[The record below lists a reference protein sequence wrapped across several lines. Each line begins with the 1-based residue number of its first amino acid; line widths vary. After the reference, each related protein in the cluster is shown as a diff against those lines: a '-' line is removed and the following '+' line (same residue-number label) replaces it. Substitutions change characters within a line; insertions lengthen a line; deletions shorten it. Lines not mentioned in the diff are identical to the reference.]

1 MSEPLDDFFD
11 PVDDAEWRPARE
23 IFARLGYVP
32 LPPGEVDDFQL
43 RGRLWEFI
51 HALAGRRFFLH
62 HTNHLSDRELYTWLH
77 DRWFPEE
84 TADCPP
90 EAETNCHIDLTEALA
105 DDGETF
111 LRYYASE
118 ADRLVWADADPAQP
132 LPPHE
137 DPPFDRDRFL
147 PDPWRPFEA
156 GTPATE
162 ALDEDDEERAED
174 PLGLAAVDA
183 ALAEAERER
192 QAERDAAEAEAT
204 GEARWER
211 PLARLRQEGVHPL
224 PPAELTDETVPAK
237 LWELLHELGRRGWQV
252 DHTDH
257 LSDRQLYELLWTVA
271 LREPALLPRDPVRG
285 GVWMQDLLTQ
295 AGDQASILWLRHYAD
310 EDARSA
316 YARSH
321 PGTSLPEPAPRPYS
335 RDWRLPR

>member
-32 LPPGEVDDFQL
+32 LPPGEVDDYQL

-77 DRWFPEE
+77 DRWFPEA

-90 EAETNCHIDLTEALA
+90 EAETNCHIDLTEALE
-105 DDGETF
+105 DDGATY

-118 ADRLVWADADPAQP
+118 EDRTFWAEADPGQL
-132 LPPHE
+132 LPAHE
-137 DPPFDRDRFL
+137 DPPYDRDRFL
-147 PDPWRPFEA
+147 PDPWRRLEMERED
-156 GTPATE
+156 GDE
-162 ALDEDDEERAED
+162 LEDEDQRGED
-174 PLGLAAVDA
+174 PLGLAGVDA

-192 QAERDAAEAEAT
+192 QAEAT

-211 PLARLRQEGVHPL
+211 PWARLGREGVSL
-224 PPAELTDETVPAK
+224 VPPAELTDETLAAK
-237 LWELLHELGRRGWQV
+237 LWELLHELARRGWQV
-252 DHTDH
+252 EHTDH
-257 LSDRQLYELLWTVA
+257 LSDRGLYECLWSQG
-271 LREPALLPRDPVRG
+271 LREPALLPRDPFHG
-285 GVWMQDLLTQ
+285 GTWMYDVL
-295 AGDQASILWLRHYAD
+295 AHSGDGASELWLKFYAD
-310 EDARSA
+310 DDSRAA
-316 YARSH
+316 YARLH
-321 PGTSLPEPAPRPYS
+321 PGKALPAPAPRPHS